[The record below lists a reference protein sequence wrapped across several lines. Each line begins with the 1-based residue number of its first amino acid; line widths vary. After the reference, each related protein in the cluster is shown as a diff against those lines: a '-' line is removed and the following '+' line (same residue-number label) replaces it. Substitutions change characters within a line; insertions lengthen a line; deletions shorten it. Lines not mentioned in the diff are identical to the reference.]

1 MTSPAP
7 NEQNNIEPNKVDPE
21 PNNAV
26 KSVKTKKRRRSKAA
40 RNPLVILA
48 NLVFSLLIL
57 AALGAG
63 FGIYYLKKTF
73 NDQGPLQQAEVIW
86 IKPGTGIKE
95 ISTMLASSNIISND
109 QIFVYGIGWEQ
120 KTKALKA
127 GEYEIPAHASMRD
140 VMNILVLGRSIEH
153 SITIPEG
160 WTVTQALNRIGSNE
174 ILTGDLANEKMPPEG
189 GLMADTVTFLRG
201 TTRADIVRRLQQKQD
216 KLVKD
221 IWATRA
227 ADLPIKNINEFV
239 TLASIVEK
247 ETGIASER
255 PQVAAVFVNRLRKN
269 MRLQSDPTIIYGLF
283 GGTGKPSGR
292 PIYRSDIDKETPYN
306 TYRINGLPPTPIAI
320 PGKDALMAVANPPK
334 TEDLYFVADGT
345 GGHAFAKTLDEHN
358 QNVRKWREVERSGST
373 APN

>member
-7 NEQNNIEPNKVDPE
+7 EEQKKMENNEANLASETANGKKPKG
-21 PNNAV
+21 
-26 KSVKTKKRRRSKAA
+26 KKRSRAA
-40 RNPLVILA
+40 RNPFVILA
-48 NLVFSLLIL
+48 NLIFSLLIL
-57 AALGAG
+57 AALATG
-63 FGIYYLKKTF
+63 FGIYYLKQTF
-73 NDQGPLQQAEVIW
+73 NNPGPLQHAEVIW
-86 IKPGTGIKE
+86 IKQGTGIKE
-95 ISTMLASSNIISND
+95 ISTMLANNNIISND

-160 WTVTQALNRIGSNE
+160 WTVTQAYERIIAND
-174 ILTGDLANEKMPPEG
+174 ILDGDLDKSKLPPEG
-189 GLMADTVTFLRG
+189 SLMADTLTFLRG
-201 TTRADIVRRLQQKQD
+201 TSREDIVRRLQQKQE

-255 PQVAAVFVNRLRKN
+255 PQVAAVFINRLRKN

-283 GGTGKPSGR
+283 GGDGKPSGR

-306 TYRINGLPPTPIAI
+306 TYKINGLPPTPSAI

-334 TEDLYFVADGT
+334 TDDLYFVADGT

-358 QNVRKWREVERSGST
+358 QNVRKWREVERGTSSS
-373 APN
+373 PN

>member
-7 NEQNNIEPNKVDPE
+7 EEQKKMENKEANIAAD
-21 PNNAV
+21 NAV
-26 KSVKTKKRRRSKAA
+26 KGKKAKKRSKAA
-40 RNPLVILA
+40 RNPFIILA
-48 NLVFSLLIL
+48 NLIFSLLIL
-57 AALGAG
+57 VALGAG
-63 FGIYYLKKTF
+63 FSIYYLKQTF
-73 NDQGPLQQAEVIW
+73 NSPGPLQQAETIW
-86 IKPGTGIKE
+86 IKQGTGIKE
-95 ISTMLASSNIISND
+95 ISTMLVNRDIISND

-140 VMNILVLGRSIEH
+140 VMDILVLGRSIEH
-153 SITIPEG
+153 TITIPEG
-160 WTVTQALNRIGSNE
+160 WTVTQAVERIAAND
-174 ILTGDLANEKMPPEG
+174 ILTGDLDKSKLPPEG
-189 GLMADTVTFLRG
+189 SLMADTITFLRG
-201 TTRADIVRRLQQKQD
+201 TNRTDVMRRLQQKQD

-227 ADLPIKNINEFV
+227 PDLPIKNINEFV

-255 PQVAAVFVNRLRKN
+255 PQVAAVFINRLRKN

-283 GGTGKPSGR
+283 GGEGKPSGR

-306 TYRINGLPPTPIAI
+306 TYKINGLPPTPIAI

-334 TEDLYFVADGT
+334 TDDLYFVADGT

-358 QNVRKWREVERSGST
+358 QNVKKWREVERSNNPS
-373 APN
+373 PN

>member
-7 NEQNNIEPNKVDPE
+7 EEQKKMENKEASIAAD
-21 PNNAV
+21 NAI
-26 KSVKTKKRRRSKAA
+26 KGEKAKIKKRSKAA
-40 RNPLVILA
+40 RNPFIILA
-48 NLVFSLLIL
+48 NLIFSLLIL
-57 AALGAG
+57 VALGAG
-63 FGIYYLKKTF
+63 FSIYYLKQTF
-73 NDQGPLQQAEVIW
+73 NSPGPLQQAETIW
-86 IKPGTGIKE
+86 IKQGTGIKE
-95 ISTMLASSNIISND
+95 ISTMLFNRDIISND

-140 VMNILVLGRSIEH
+140 VMDILVLGRSIEH
-153 SITIPEG
+153 TITIPEG
-160 WTVTQALNRIGSNE
+160 WTVTQAVERIAANDILN
-174 ILTGDLANEKMPPEG
+174 GDLDKSKLPPEG
-189 GLMADTVTFLRG
+189 SLMADTITFLRG
-201 TTRADIVRRLQQKQD
+201 TNRTDIVRRLQQKQD

-255 PQVAAVFVNRLRKN
+255 PQVAAVFINRLRKN

-283 GGTGKPSGR
+283 GGNGKPSGR

-306 TYRINGLPPTPIAI
+306 TYKINGLPPTPIAI

-334 TEDLYFVADGT
+334 TDDLYFVADGT

-358 QNVRKWREVERSGST
+358 QNVRKWREVERGAT
-373 APN
+373 TTPN